1 VSLEIELSLPCRAL
15 FVWWM
20 KWKLCDIQ
28 KTAVCVDKEVGS
40 ETAYKVLTEKTE
52 A

>member
-1 VSLEIELSLPCRAL
+1 
-15 FVWWM
+15 
-20 KWKLCDIQ
+20 
-28 KTAVCVDKEVGS
+28 VDKEVGS